1 MSAIIQKPAAPAAIN
16 PFLPQTPQD
25 AWNLARTLAT
35 SSFLPEHLKKGGPEV
50 ATANVFAILAVAH
63 EANVNPIMLMQ
74 HVHVVSGKVGYSA
87 QYLIGRANMSGKFLN
102 GIEFTVE
109 GDPAKPDT
117 LAVTA
122 SAVRR
127 DGVVLPGVCIT
138 MRQAKTAG
146 WAKNAKYD
154 EIPVQMLS
162 YRAAAFFIRLNCP
175 EVVIGGGQT
184 AEELQD
190 AVAAGTLT
198 DVTPAALPAAVET
211 RAASKAPVVAQE
223 PGESL
228 EDVRAR
234 VEREIKDASGR
245 QAAVAVAVAAKD
257 HVDPDAL
264 KQWINAYHPAAP
276 AAPKQPEA
284 APESEQTDAP
294 VSEADAKA
302 KLREALVADL
312 TQRVRDGKADEG
324 DVFAELESS
333 GLYSTKEAG
342 RAMVEIKKASGVQ

>member
-1 MSAIIQKPAAPAAIN
+1 MSAIIRQQAAAPAAIN

-50 ATANVFAILAVAH
+50 ASANVFAILAVAH

-127 DGVVLPGVCIT
+127 DGTVLPGVCVT
-138 MRQAKTAG
+138 MKQAKTAG

-198 DVTPAALPAAVET
+198 DVTPTALPEAVET
-211 RAASKAPVVAQE
+211 RAAAKASVVAPE
-223 PGESL
+223 PSESP
-228 EDVRAR
+228 EAVHAN
-234 VEREIKDASGR
+234 VERKIKDAPDR

-257 HVDPDAL
+257 HVDGPTL
-264 KQWINAYHPAAP
+264 RRWIEAYHPAPAAAP
-276 AAPKQPEA
+276 APAPAPKEPEVE
-284 APESEQTDAP
+284 PVESRR
-294 VSEADAKA
+294 AK
-302 KLREALVADL
+302 KIVEL
-312 TQRVRDGKADEG
+312 TQKFVDGEMNES
-324 DVFAELESS
+324 DVWEAIERAELWNDRE
-333 GLYSTKEAG
+333 GG
-342 RAMVEIKKASGVQ
+342 RVLAQIKANAKQPGEDG